1 MKHLSLI
8 GVGYTSLCVA
18 TCVWFGAAVKGGWRG
33 PDLGVSGGSG
43 GSYFSGG
50 SSYGRS
56 SGGFW
61 GGGK

>member
-1 MKHLSLI
+1 MKT
-8 GVGYTSLCVA
+8 VFRGYLLTGTLVCAWFAYA
-18 TCVWFGAAVKGGWRG
+18 TYNGWRV
-33 PDLGVSGGSG
+33 PSLGASSGGSG
-43 GSYFSGG
+43 SYFYSSG